1 MSGRL
6 REEIM
11 RQCPKEFKDTLK
23 SWIDRVESQVN
34 DIAGLLIID
43 STADLYKIEEAGI
56 TACRLGEELY

>member
-11 RQCPKEFKDTLK
+11 RQCPEEFEDTLK
-23 SWIDRVESQVN
+23 DWIDKVENRVN

-43 STADLYKIEEAGI
+43 STADLYKIEEAEI

>member
-11 RQCPKEFKDTLK
+11 RQCPEEFEDTLK
-23 SWIDRVESQVN
+23 RWIDRVESQVN

-56 TACRLGEELY
+56 TARRLGEELY